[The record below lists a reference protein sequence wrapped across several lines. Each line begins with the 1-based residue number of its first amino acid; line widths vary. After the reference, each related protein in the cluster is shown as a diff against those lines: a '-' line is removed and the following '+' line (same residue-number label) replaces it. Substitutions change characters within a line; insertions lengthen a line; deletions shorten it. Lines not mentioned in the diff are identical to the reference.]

1 MVGHDTCSYP
11 GLARPPN
18 LPMSAS
24 SGQNLGEPSP
34 STCLGS
40 WAAWAPGLSI
50 QLARSSYRRWLD
62 LSLGNGN
69 LRAVGRCRVPRP
81 CRRHGDAMDEAIPL
95 EIYNA
100 SPIPHAFSIV
110 RGRAESLGTQQIG
123 RHATLKLTSQPRQ
136 RCDTLG
142 YNASDWVA
150 LRSRPRRRD
159 CLLPVSLSQYRHL
172 RITRFVLHLH
182 GSSLVESKQTRNTRQ
197 LLPLPNSSR
206 LQLRLAKSTRF
217 RKAKRVVQGGAA

>member
-1 MVGHDTCSYP
+1 
-11 GLARPPN
+11 
-18 LPMSAS
+18 MSSES
-24 SGQNLGEPSP
+24 SNECLIGTESWRTQPIYLSRQ
-34 STCLGS
+34 LGS
-40 WAAWAPGLSI
+40 LGAWSEHPA
-50 QLARSSYRRWLD
+50 ARSSYRRWFD

-69 LRAVGRCRVPRP
+69 LTAVGRCRVPRP

-123 RHATLKLTSQPRQ
+123 RHATLKLTSQPRR

-150 LRSRPRRRD
+150 LRSRPGRRD
-159 CLLPVSLSQYRHL
+159 CLLPVSLNQYRHL
-172 RITRFVLHLH
+172 RDTRFVLHLH

-197 LLPLPNSSR
+197 LLPLSNSSR
-206 LQLRLAKSTRF
+206 QQLRLAKSTRL